1 MGREGVNIGYKLLKH
16 RGGVLNSYPGSLE
29 TPSVLNCTK
38 QSGLWSAVVREGEEV
53 GAFPQWP
60 GLKSALRTVGE
71 GVLGTDAGLMS
82 PLLLLTSS
90 LGRIS
95 GLVSRVHH

>member
-1 MGREGVNIGYKLLKH
+1 MLSLNYESCPQGAHGLVNNLGREGVNIGYKLLKH

-53 GAFPQWP
+53 GAFPPVAWP
-60 GLKSALRTVGE
+60 QV
-71 GVLGTDAGLMS
+71 S
-82 PLLLLTSS
+82 PQD
-90 LGRIS
+90 S
-95 GLVSRVHH
+95 G